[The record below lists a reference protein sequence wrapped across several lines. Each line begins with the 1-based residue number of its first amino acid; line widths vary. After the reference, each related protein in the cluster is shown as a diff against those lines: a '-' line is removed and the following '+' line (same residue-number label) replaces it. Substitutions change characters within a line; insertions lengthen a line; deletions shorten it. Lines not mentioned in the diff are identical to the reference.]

1 MKLTVV
7 MTSAINVDMHELEE
21 VMSGD
26 WFWDEVA
33 DDREMN
39 DDEYMDAFT
48 GYAIFNTDDT
58 IGYSDATINC
68 TPEQRAEILAI
79 MKRGHKAWRASLAE

>member
-1 MKLTVV
+1 MKLTAT
-7 MTSAINVDMHELEE
+7 MSMNINVDMHELEE

-33 DDREMN
+33 DDHEMS

-48 GYAIFNTDDT
+48 GYMMDADEYIMC
-58 IGYSDATINC
+58 YSDVTINC